1 MPIPNFQPRQKASDS
16 ELLVRILERV
26 QRDLPGAVGLAITVH
41 ERGHDHEATVVAA
54 RGLGREIVQAQLDGL
69 GGPVVDAITHQIPV
83 LSLDLWSDGRWPDLT
98 LEAME
103 GIHPE
108 HSTACRRVGGSV
120 AVPGVWEA
128 DATVVLSCTLDRPAT
143 AATVNTLVGYE
154 QLIFAAMLTG
164 GAKGGAAVAD
174 MMAVL
179 QSRGAIEQAKGAIMG
194 CLGCDAETAW
204 NTLRRASHES
214 NVKLRTLA
222 VALMEHIGGSPA
234 EQPAATSPIV
244 PDEAARKAARLL
256 WAVLTR
262 ASKPVSAG
270 N

>member
-1 MPIPNFQPRQKASDS
+1 MPIPNFQPREKGSDN

-26 QRDLPGAVGLAITVH
+26 QRDLPEALGLAITVH

-54 RGLGREIVQAQLDGL
+54 RGFGREIVQAQLDGL
-69 GGPVVDAITHQIPV
+69 GGPVVDAVTYQIPV
-83 LSLDLWSDGRWPDLT
+83 LTLDLWPDDRWPDLT
-98 LEAME
+98 LDAMAAR
-103 GIHPE
+103 HPE
-108 HSTACRRVGGSV
+108 HSAAWRQVRGSV

-143 AATVNTLVGYE
+143 AATVNILVGYE
-154 QLIFAAMLTG
+154 QLIFAAMLTSD
-164 GAKGGAAVAD
+164 AKDGTAVAD

-194 CLGCDAETAW
+194 CLRCDAETAW
-204 NTLRRASHES
+204 STLRRASHES

-234 EQPAATSPIV
+234 EQLVAGSPIV

-256 WAVLTR
+256 WAVLTH
-262 ASKPVSAG
+262 APKPMSAG
-270 N
+270 H

>member
-1 MPIPNFQPRQKASDS
+1 M
-16 ELLVRILERV
+16 
-26 QRDLPGAVGLAITVH
+26 
-41 ERGHDHEATVVAA
+41 
-54 RGLGREIVQAQLDGL
+54 
-69 GGPVVDAITHQIPV
+69 
-83 LSLDLWSDGRWPDLT
+83 
-98 LEAME
+98 
-103 GIHPE
+103 
-108 HSTACRRVGGSV
+108 
-120 AVPGVWEA
+120 
-128 DATVVLSCTLDRPAT
+128 VLSCTLDRPAT
-143 AATVNTLVGYE
+143 AETVNTLVGYE
-154 QLIFAAMLTG
+154 QLIFAAMLTS
-164 GAKGGAAVAD
+164 GAQDGTAVAD

-204 NTLRRASHES
+204 TTLRRASHES

-234 EQPAATSPIV
+234 EQPAAGSPIV

-262 ASKPVSAG
+262 APKPVSAG